1 MAFHLTPEQQE
12 YLRQLSTAEDTAAAR
27 EMCKTFLDMTSFA
40 DQPDGKPT
48 TASDLLCQ
56 ILSGVHYTKEQV
68 ETFLVQNTGK
78 LAPIYVPVVLSKV
91 TESACCL
98 ELETAISD
106 IPDSYAFKFDGH
118 YVILLGASKPAE
130 HSEQFL
136 STLRRFGIQAATGR
150 PCDDLSQLRTYYR
163 QAVDTLNYMKVLRS
177 DTEFCSY
184 DQFCMIRLLDG
195 LRDDVDLNN
204 FLISDVRVLHQYDIE
219 NQTELCKT
227 LLCYL
232 ENSKNTSLTAKV
244 MHIHRNS
251 VYYRIDKCMEMLP
264 NIDFNDGVMSF
275 LVMLSL
281 YIAQYDYYV
290 THR

>member
-1 MAFHLTPEQQE
+1 MLFDLTPEQQK
-12 YLRQLSTAEDTAAAR
+12 YLRQLATAEDTIVAR

-40 DQPDGKPT
+40 EQPDGKPT
-48 TASDLLCQ
+48 TASELFCQ
-56 ILSGVHYTKEQV
+56 ILSGAHYTKEQV
-68 ETFLVQNTGK
+68 ETFLVQNMGK
-78 LAPIYVPVVLSKV
+78 LAPTYVPMVLSKV
-91 TESACCL
+91 PDEACCL
-98 ELETAISD
+98 ELETMVRN
-106 IPDSYAFKFDGH
+106 IPDSFSFQFDGH
-118 YVILLGASKPAE
+118 HTILLGASKPAE
-130 HSEQFL
+130 HSDQFF
-136 STLRRFGIQAATGR
+136 STLRRLGLQAATGR

-163 QAVDTLNYMKVLRS
+163 QALDTLQYMKVLRK

-195 LRDDVDLNN
+195 LRDDVDFNN
-204 FLISDVRVLHQYDIE
+204 FLISDVRVLHRYDIE

-232 ENSKNTSLTAKV
+232 ENSKNTMRTAKA
-244 MHIHRNS
+244 MNIHRNS

-264 NIDFNDGVMSF
+264 DIDFNDGVMSF

-281 YIAQYDYYV
+281 YIAQYDYYI